1 MSKIYGFGNALIDIE
16 IQITEEEL
24 KEINIE
30 KGFMKHIT
38 RENLEAYLERFSNQL
53 YSESPGGSVANSLYA
68 ANQHNV
74 QTHFSCAIGQD
85 DFGQSFI
92 NSFKSDL
99 CTLSFNESDLPTGV
113 CLIFITPDGQRT
125 MAANLGANTNI
136 HTDCIDEEK
145 LITSEYLLFDNF
157 SLSTQNGFNVAKF
170 CMSLKPSLKVC
181 FGISDVS
188 LIEENSAH
196 LSELLDADIDVLYGN
211 EAEVSAFS
219 KAYKVDSLN
228 VLKTYGKKGAS
239 FNETRFKAPE
249 IEIVNT
255 NGAGDALL
263 GTFLANLINNKNI
276 EQSLRDAITY
286 ASEVCKANGPRLE

>member
-38 RENLEAYLERFSNQL
+38 RENLEAYLERFSNQR

-136 HTDCIDEEK
+136 HIDCID
-145 LITSEYLLFDNF
+145 
-157 SLSTQNGFNVAKF
+157 
-170 CMSLKPSLKVC
+170 
-181 FGISDVS
+181 
-188 LIEENSAH
+188 
-196 LSELLDADIDVLYGN
+196 
-211 EAEVSAFS
+211 
-219 KAYKVDSLN
+219 
-228 VLKTYGKKGAS
+228 
-239 FNETRFKAPE
+239 
-249 IEIVNT
+249 
-255 NGAGDALL
+255 
-263 GTFLANLINNKNI
+263 
-276 EQSLRDAITY
+276 
-286 ASEVCKANGPRLE
+286 

>member
-24 KEINIE
+24 NEINIE
-30 KGFMKHIT
+30 KGFMKHIS
-38 RENLEAYLERFSNQL
+38 RNNLEMYLGRFSNQR
-53 YSESPGGSVANSLYA
+53 YSALPGGSVANSLYA

-74 QTHFSCAIGQD
+74 QTHFSFAIGKD
-85 DFGQSFI
+85 DFGKSFI

-99 CTLSFNESDLPTGV
+99 CTLSFYESDLPTGV

-125 MAANLGANTNI
+125 MAANLGANTDI
-136 HTDCIDEEK
+136 HTDCVDKEK

-157 SLSTQNGFNVAKF
+157 SLSTQNGFNVAKY
-170 CMSLKPSLKVC
+170 CMSLKPSPKVC

-188 LIEENSAH
+188 LIEENSVY
-196 LSELLDADIDVLYGN
+196 LSEVLDTDIEVLYGN
-211 EAEVSAFS
+211 EAEFNAFS
-219 KAYKVDSLN
+219 KVYKIDSLN

-239 FNETRFKAPE
+239 FNETRLKAPE
-249 IEIVNT
+249 IEIVNS

-276 EQSLRDAITY
+276 EESLRDAITY
-286 ASEVCKANGPRLE
+286 ASEVCKTNGPRLE